1 MTHTAPYRPDL
12 AALVGMVLAV
22 AIPAWLLWEI
32 HVRAVWSIAQG
43 AVPLSIMPWATLA
56 WVRLVERRPWASIG
70 LRRLSGVGL
79 LFGLAGAVV
88 NVGISAGIAW
98 SSEALG
104 LIAPPSS
111 LLQQLS
117 GWQIVLFVTNGA
129 LLTEI
134 TFRGYL
140 LERLRTL
147 LRGQIRMASVGQL
160 VATCGLFYLARGAPQ
175 ALVWAVDDLAF
186 TAFFWW
192 RRDLSACLLA
202 HLLPNAVASSL
213 VALNLAG

>member
-1 MTHTAPYRPDL
+1 MTHTLPDRTDL
-12 AALVGMVLAV
+12 APILGVVLAV

-32 HVRAVWSIAQG
+32 HVRAAWSIAQG
-43 AVPLSIMPWATLA
+43 AAPLSIMPWATLA
-56 WVRLVERRPWASIG
+56 WVRLVERRPWTSIG

-79 LFGLAGAVV
+79 LFGLAGAAV

-104 LIAPPSS
+104 IITPPSS

-117 GWQIVLFVTNGA
+117 GWQIVLLVTNGA

-140 LERLRTL
+140 LDRLRTL
-147 LRGQIRMASVGQL
+147 LHGQIWVASVGQL
-160 VATCGLFYLARGAPQ
+160 VVTCGLFYMARGAPQ
-175 ALVWAVDDLAF
+175 TLVWAVDDIAF

-192 RRDLSACLLA
+192 RRDLSACLVA
-202 HLLPNAVASSL
+202 HFLPNAIASSL
-213 VALNLAG
+213 VALHLAG